1 MMAVMERCSSDKKES
16 REDADE
22 GDGVMDEGDK
32 SSTTRVTRMALTDS
46 GVVWEGVCRTLDS
59 CIHAMRMFFE

>member
-32 SSTTRVTRMALTDS
+32 SSTTRVKDGPYGQRCSLGRS
-46 GVVWEGVCRTLDS
+46 L
-59 CIHAMRMFFE
+59 